1 MNGAIVLQ
9 LGLRWVATSKG
20 PAEHIRMSEIW
31 HKQFFAEKSCFGE
44 KVGVV
49 IDLHPFH
56 HIDYFEVPD
65 HNQL

>member
-1 MNGAIVLQ
+1 MGSNGC
-9 LGLRWVATSKG
+9 TG
-20 PAEHIRMSEIW
+20 PAEHIRMSEICP
-31 HKQFFAEKSCFGE
+31 KQFFAEKSCFGE